1 MTKIPKLKE
10 YATRAVNL
18 IIEDKIRME
27 AGVMDLEEGVAAAV
41 DLSLSSW
48 CVQALKEA

>member
-18 IIEDKIRME
+18 IIEGQNPNGGWGYGFGR
-27 AGVMDLEEGVAAAV
+27 GVAAAV
-41 DLSLSSW
+41 DLSLL
-48 CVQALKEA
+48 AGAYRH